1 MAKIAALLD
10 KNCPVD
16 ENSIF
21 TTIFSLLGPSFGAN
35 LRPRED
41 RFWPTQ
47 PKEFSPFSRWL
58 SLNFSGLG
66 H

>member
-21 TTIFSLLGPSFGAN
+21 TSISGL
-35 LRPRED
+35 LRP
-41 RFWPTQ
+41 
-47 PKEFSPFSRWL
+47 S
-58 SLNFSGLG
+58 LG
-66 H
+66 HL